1 MEDWNDYVNVEAY
14 KKGKPTVVWKNV
26 TLKHPQPAESI
37 WNKDEARM
45 DVTAALVNC
54 CVPKCVQKCCRACC
68 APVRLLCRC
77 CRAKPKAEDKS
88 DANDDKDEEKNTDR
102 GPCLYDLNLEAQD
115 GQLLCVVGKVGSGKS
130 SLVLSILG
138 EIDKV
143 SGSVHLGGKVSYA
156 AQSAAVINATVRE
169 NILYGNELDTK
180 RYRKVIRACA
190 LQEDIRNLEAGDQT
204 QIGEKGIS
212 LSGGQKQ
219 RIGLARAIYAE
230 ADVYLLDDPLS
241 AVSLARQEK
250 NLSACFVAALIRAI
264 ACRWM
269 RTRRG
274 TSLTLA
280 SAAC

>member
-77 CRAKPKAEDKS
+77 CRKPKAEDKS
-88 DANDDKDEEKNTDR
+88 DGNDDKDDEKNTDR

-169 NILYGNELDTK
+169 NILYGNELDAK

-241 AVSLARQEK
+241 AVS
-250 NLSACFVAALIRAI
+250 S
-264 ACRWM
+264 
-269 RTRRG
+269 
-274 TSLTLA
+274 S
-280 SAAC
+280 